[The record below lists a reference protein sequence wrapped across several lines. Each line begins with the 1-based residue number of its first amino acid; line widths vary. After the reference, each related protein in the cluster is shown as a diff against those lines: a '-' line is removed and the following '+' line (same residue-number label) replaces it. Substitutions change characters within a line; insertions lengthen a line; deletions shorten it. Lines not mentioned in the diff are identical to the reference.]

1 MQQYEKDHIA
11 ALRPYLADCCV
22 LLKKN
27 GAFPLDGPCRI
38 AAFGGGVR
46 NTVKGGTGSGEVNSK
61 YYVTVEMALVSEGFT
76 ITSGLWLRH
85 YDELRKAAKE
95 DFGKKTRA
103 KAYSLRSFDPMSAF
117 GAVMPEPEY
126 DLPLSFDADA
136 AIYVLSRISGEG
148 SDRKNVKGDF
158 RLTDTEVRDILAL
171 DARYEKFMLVLN
183 TGGPVDLS
191 PVAGVGNILV
201 LSQLGVETGFA
212 LTDILLGKASPS
224 GRLATSW
231 SRFEEYCPDVD
242 ISDPD
247 DSIYREG
254 VYVGYRYFDS
264 IGKKAMFPFGY
275 GLSYTE
281 FRYHSVKVSAEGSTV
296 TVSARATNK
305 GKAGGREV
313 LQLYMSSPAEGLDKP
328 YQDLAGFAKTGFLQP
343 GQSQTVSISFDLR
356 DLAVYDEGHERYVL
370 EKGSYVLR
378 LGKNSVDTAPV
389 AVIRLDDEVIVREA
403 PRCTPISPYSDN
415 VYRAWRAE
423 EDLSALP
430 VIAVDPAALTDVR
443 TPADC
448 RVLDIT
454 NRLTNEE
461 LALFC
466 TGAFGSG
473 KGSSSFIGEAAEKVC
488 GAAGESF
495 SMEGVPP
502 MVMADGPAGLRLSR
516 SFYRDEKG
524 LHDLG
529 ASMPESIVEMLPKP
543 VRAVMGAGK
552 KPAVPEGAVIGH
564 QYATA
569 IPIGTAVAQSFDT
582 AFAELCG
589 DIVGDEMQRFG
600 VQLWLAPALNIH
612 RSVLC
617 GRNFEYFS
625 EDPLVSGKMAAAL
638 TEGVQKHSGCGVT
651 IKHFAANS
659 QELNR
664 MHSSSWVSE
673 RALRQIYLKGF
684 EICIRKAQPCAVMSS
699 YNLINGV
706 HSSELRS
713 LSEGFLRS
721 ECGFEGVLMTDWVVG
736 IMSNLGKHKHKGADA
751 GCVMK
756 AGGDLFMPGSRND
769 ADDIMD
775 SVRSGSLTRQQL
787 KENASRVIRMARLLK
802 E

>member
-1 MQQYEKDHIA
+1 MNDYEREHIA

-27 GAFPLDGPCRI
+27 GAFPLSGPCRI
-38 AAFGGGVR
+38 AAFGSGVR
-46 NTVKGGTGSGEVNSK
+46 NTIKGGTGSGEVNSK
-61 YYVTVEMALVSEGFT
+61 YYVTVEMALVDEGFT
-76 ITSGLWLRH
+76 ITTGKWLKD
-85 YDELRKAAKE
+85 YEELRAAAEKAFWKE
-95 DFGKKTRA
+95 TRA
-103 KAYSLRSFDPMSAF
+103 KAFSLRAFDPMSAF

-136 AIYVLSRISGEG
+136 AVYVLSRVSGEG
-148 SDRKNVKGDF
+148 SDRKNVKGDL

-171 DARYEKFMLVLN
+171 DQRYEKFMLVLN
-183 TGGPVDLS
+183 TGGPVDIS

-231 SRFEEYCPDVD
+231 SRFEEYCPAVD

-247 DSIYREG
+247 DTIYREG

-264 IGKKAMFPFGY
+264 AGKKAMFPFGY

-281 FRYHSVKVSAEGSTV
+281 FRYHNIKAAADGSRI
-296 TVSARATNK
+296 TVSARVTNK
-305 GKAGGREV
+305 GGAAGRDV
-313 LQLYMSSPAEGLDKP
+313 LQLYVSSPADGTDKP
-328 YQDLAGFAKTGFLQP
+328 YQDLAGFAKTRLLQP
-343 GQSQTVSISFDLR
+343 GQSQTVIICFDLR
-356 DLAVYDEGHERYVL
+356 DLAVYDEGSESYVL
-370 EKGSYVLR
+370 EKGDYVLR
-378 LGKNSVDTAPV
+378 LGKNSVETNPA
-389 AVIRLDDEVIVREA
+389 AVIRLGEDVCVRQA
-403 PRCTPISPYSDN
+403 ARCTPISPYSDN
-415 VYRAWRAE
+415 IYRAERPF
-423 EDLSALP
+423 EDLSKYP
-430 VIAVDPAALTDVR
+430 VITADPAMLADIR
-443 TPADC
+443 KPADC
-448 RVLDIT
+448 RVLGIT
-454 NRLTNEE
+454 DKLTNEQ
-461 LALFC
+461 LALLN
-466 TGAFGSG
+466 TGAFKTK
-473 KGSSSFIGEAAEKVC
+473 KGSTSVIGNAAGKVC

-495 SMEGVPP
+495 SMEGIPP
-502 MVMADGPAGLRLSR
+502 MVMADGPAGLRLSK
-516 SFYRDEKG
+516 SFYRDDNG

-529 ASMPESIVEMLPKP
+529 ASIPESVMEMLPGP
-543 VRAVMGAGK
+543 VKALMGAGK
-552 KPAVPEGAVIGH
+552 NQTVPEGTVIEH

-569 IPIGTAVAQSFDT
+569 IPIGTAIAQSFDT
-582 AFAELCG
+582 TFAQLCG

-638 TEGVQKHSGCGVT
+638 TRGVQSHSGCGVT
-651 IKHFAANS
+651 IKHFAANN

-684 EICIRKAQPCAVMSS
+684 EICIREAQPCAIMSS

-713 LSEGFLRS
+713 LAEGFLRS
-721 ECGFEGVLMTDWVVG
+721 ECGFEGILMTDWVIG
-736 IMSNLGKHKHKGADA
+736 IMSNLGHHKHKGADA
-751 GCVMK
+751 DCVAK

-769 ADDIMD
+769 VDDILD
-775 SVRSGSLTRQQL
+775 ALKSGSLTRQQL
-787 KENASRVIRMARLLK
+787 KENASRVIRMARLLRG
-802 E
+802 